1 MVNGG
6 WKPQGSLVGRLHPSQ
21 RDWCLVSSL
30 NSSVS
35 FFHLR
40 ISLPSFTPK
49 GKTYL
54 KPGHINSE
62 GRLMELA
69 SSCQTWTDFW
79 LMTDQSAEGWGGGRR
94 SLRTSHG
101 CEVCNPPIS
110 FFHFFYVFYELYTCM
125 FHLFHALIYKK

>member
-1 MVNGG
+1 MFSIWDLGRWVVVNGE
-6 WKPQGSLVGRLHPSQ
+6 WQSQGSLVGRLHPSQ

-79 LMTDQSAEGWGGGRR
+79 LMTNQSAEGGGRR
-94 SLRTSHG
+94 VWPG
-101 CEVCNPPIS
+101 
-110 FFHFFYVFYELYTCM
+110 
-125 FHLFHALIYKK
+125 